1 MMLHYED
8 NALCI
13 EDYPIAKAVKKWGTP
28 LFVYSKKK
36 IEENWQAFS
45 EGGNKQTQLVCYAVK
60 ANSNLSL
67 LQLFSKLGAGFDIVS
82 RGELERV
89 LLVGG
94 EPDKI
99 IFSGVGKSEEEIA
112 RALEVGI
119 YCFNVESLSELKKI
133 AKIAKKMRFIAPI
146 SLRMNPDIAIKS
158 HPYITTGLKD
168 NKFGISSKQFS
179 ECIDFISKEK
189 ALKFKGIACHIGSQ
203 ITELSPFQ
211 AALTFLLTT
220 ADRLRSKGYSLE
232 FIDIGGGLGVP
243 YQGKQSLSI
252 KKYVSETKKMMRGK
266 PYRLVFEPGRSL
278 IANAGTL
285 VSKVEYIKKNGKK
298 YFAIIDAA
306 MTELMRP
313 ALYQAWHEIIPVIKK
328 SGKKEQYDI
337 VGPVCE
343 SADFLGTKRSLVIQ
357 ENDFLLIKD
366 VGAYGFSLSSNYNS
380 RLRAAEVLV
389 SGSKAKLIRKRE
401 VLADLWDK
409 ELL

>member
-1 MMLHYED
+1 MLHYES
-8 NALCI
+8 NELCL
-13 EDYPIAKAVKKWGTP
+13 EAYPIAKLAKKWGTP
-28 LFVYSKKK
+28 LFIYSKKK

-45 EGGNKQTQLVCYAVK
+45 ETDDKQSQLVCYAVK

-67 LQLFSKLGAGFDIVS
+67 LRLFAKLGAGFDIVS

-89 LLVGG
+89 LLAGG
-94 EPDKI
+94 APNKI
-99 IFSGVGKSEEEIA
+99 IFSGVGKSAEEIA
-112 RALEVGI
+112 RALKVGI
-119 YCFNVESLSELKKI
+119 YCFNVESLSELKHI
-133 AKIAKKMRFIAPI
+133 GRIAKKQNCVAPI
-146 SLRMNPDIAIKS
+146 SLRVNPDIAIKS

-189 ALKFKGIACHIGSQ
+189 ALKLKGIACHIGSQ
-203 ITELSPFQ
+203 ITELQPFQ
-211 AALTFLLTT
+211 AAMKFLLAM
-220 ADRLRSKGYSLE
+220 ADKLSSQGHQLE
-232 FIDIGGGLGVP
+232 FVDIGGGLGVA
-243 YQGKQSLSI
+243 YRGKQGLTI
-252 KKYVSETKKMMRGK
+252 KKYVSEIKKMMRTK

-278 IANAGTL
+278 IANAGML

-298 YFAIIDAA
+298 YFAIVDAA

-313 ALYQAWHEIIPVIKK
+313 ALYQAWHDIIPVIKK
-328 SGKKEQYDI
+328 SGKKQQYDI

-343 SADFLGTKRSLVIQ
+343 SADFLGTKRHLVVN
-357 ENDFLLIKD
+357 EHDLLLIKD